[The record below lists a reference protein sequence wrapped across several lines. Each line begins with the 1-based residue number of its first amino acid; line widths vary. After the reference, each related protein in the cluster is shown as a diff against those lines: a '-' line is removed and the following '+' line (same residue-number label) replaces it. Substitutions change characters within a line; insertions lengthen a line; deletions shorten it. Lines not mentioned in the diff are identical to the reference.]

1 MSGLVLT
8 WGTLLC
14 PIVCMC
20 VCVCV
25 GGGGEGGWRWGVKLQ
40 ILGPKAKQQ
49 QKKKQAYQ
57 ITKNYVPVIISKI

>member
-20 VCVCV
+20 VCVC
-25 GGGGEGGWRWGVKLQ
+25 GGGGGVKLQ

-57 ITKNYVPVIISKI
+57 ITKNYVPVIISKIWRKKIK